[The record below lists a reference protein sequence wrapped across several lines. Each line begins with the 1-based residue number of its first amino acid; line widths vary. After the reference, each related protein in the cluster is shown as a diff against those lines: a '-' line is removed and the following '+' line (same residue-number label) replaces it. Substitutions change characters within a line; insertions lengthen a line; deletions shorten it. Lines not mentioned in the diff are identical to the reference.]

1 MGITRE
7 RFLEKVEEI
16 AQSNPS
22 YKEGRDGSDG
32 ACDCIGLIIGA
43 IRRAGGS
50 WTGIHG
56 SNYSARY
63 EMRELLPVMD
73 AGELNPGDAVYKA
86 RMPGQ
91 TGYDLPERYGA
102 DPDNRDYYHIGV
114 VTAVEPLEITHC
126 TGPGIVRDTKLGKWT
141 YRGRLKKVD
150 YDGTEGMETMVQTAT
165 VVADK
170 VDYDGTSQE
179 VGTMVQAATVV
190 ADSGDDVKMRST
202 PSQTDGLYW
211 KVPVGDK
218 VQVAYVEGEWAKV
231 RHQGRT
237 GYMMVEYLKMD
248 AQEPTASGSSSES
261 TGGELI
267 TVQRAALQAVY
278 DALGSILQG
287 G

>member
-32 ACDCIGLIIGA
+32 TCDCIGLIIGA
-43 IRRAGGS
+43 IRRAGGA
-50 WTGIHG
+50 WNGIHG
-56 SNYSARY
+56 SNYAARY

-73 AGELNPGDAVYKA
+73 AGELNLGDAVYKA
-86 RMPGQ
+86 RMPGEV
-91 TGYDLPERYGA
+91 GYALPERYKN
-102 DPDNRDYYHIGV
+102 DPDQRDYYHVGV

-141 YRGRLKKVD
+141 YRGRLEKVD
-150 YDGTEGMETMVQTAT
+150 YDGTEGMDTMVQT
-165 VVADK
+165 
-170 VDYDGTSQE
+170 
-179 VGTMVQAATVV
+179 ATVV

-237 GYMMVEYLKMD
+237 GYMMVEYLEMD
-248 AQEPTASGSSSES
+248 AQEPPASGSSSGS

>member
-1 MGITRE
+1 
-7 RFLEKVEEI
+7 
-16 AQSNPS
+16 
-22 YKEGRDGSDG
+22 
-32 ACDCIGLIIGA
+32 
-43 IRRAGGS
+43 
-50 WTGIHG
+50 
-56 SNYSARY
+56 
-63 EMRELLPVMD
+63 
-73 AGELNPGDAVYKA
+73 
-86 RMPGQ
+86 MPGQ

-126 TGPGIVRDTKLGKWT
+126 TGPGIVRDTKMGKWT

-165 VVADK
+165 VVAD
-170 VDYDGTSQE
+170 
-179 VGTMVQAATVV
+179 
-190 ADSGDDVKMRST
+190 SGDDVKMRST
-202 PSQTDGLYW
+202 PSKTDGLYW

-248 AQEPTASGSSSES
+248 AQELPTAGSSTGSA
-261 TGGELI
+261 GGELI

>member
-32 ACDCIGLIIGA
+32 TCDCIGLIIGA

-63 EMRELLPVMD
+63 EMRELLPVMN
-73 AGELNPGDAVYKA
+73 ARELNLGDAVYKA
-86 RMPGQ
+86 RMPGEV
-91 TGYDLPERYGA
+91 GYALPERYKN
-102 DPDNRDYYHIGV
+102 DPDQRDYYHVGV

-126 TGPGIVRDTKLGKWT
+126 TGPGIVRDTKLGRWT
-141 YRGRLKKVD
+141 YRGRLEKVA
-150 YDGTEGMETMVQTAT
+150 YDSAEVVETMVQT
-165 VVADK
+165 
-170 VDYDGTSQE
+170 
-179 VGTMVQAATVV
+179 ATVV

-237 GYMMVEYLKMD
+237 GYMMVEYLEMD
-248 AQEPTASGSSSES
+248 AQEPTASGSSSGS
-261 TGGELI
+261 AGGELI
-267 TVQRAALQAVY
+267 TVQRAALQEVY

>member
-165 VVADK
+165 VVAD
-170 VDYDGTSQE
+170 
-179 VGTMVQAATVV
+179 
-190 ADSGDDVKMRST
+190 SGDDVKMRST

-248 AQEPTASGSSSES
+248 AQELPTAGSSSGS

-278 DALGSILQG
+278 DALGSLLQG

>member
-1 MGITRE
+1 ML
-7 RFLEKVEEI
+7 LEAFI
-16 AQSNPS
+16 AQVDAIAQASPV
-22 YKEGRDGSDG
+22 YRPGGDGSDG
-32 ACDCIGLIIGA
+32 TCDCIGLVIGA

-50 WTGIHG
+50 WTGTHG
-56 SNYSARY
+56 SNYAARY
-63 EMRELLPVMD
+63 EMRELLPVTD
-73 AGELNPGDAVYKA
+73 AGELCLGDVVYKA
-86 RMPGQ
+86 RTPGQ
-91 TGYDLPERYGA
+91 AGYALPERYKKG
-102 DPDNRDYYHIGV
+102 PDQRDYYHVGV

-141 YRGRLKKVD
+141 YRGRLEKVN
-150 YDGTEGMETMVQTAT
+150 YDGTEVVETMVQT
-165 VVADK
+165 
-170 VDYDGTSQE
+170 
-179 VGTMVQAATVV
+179 ATVV

-237 GYMMVEYLKMD
+237 GYMMVEYLEMD
-248 AQEPTASGSSSES
+248 AQEPPASGSSSGS

-267 TVQRAALQAVY
+267 TIQRAALQAVY
-278 DALGSILQG
+278 DALGSLLQG

>member
-1 MGITRE
+1 MMVSLKSYLTM
-7 RFLEKVEEI
+7 VAEI
-16 AQSNPS
+16 ADSNPS
-22 YKEGRDGSDG
+22 YKAGHDGSDG
-32 ACDCIGLIIGA
+32 TCDCVGLIIGA

-56 SNYSARY
+56 SNYAARY

-73 AGELNPGDAVYKA
+73 AGELNLGDAVYKA
-86 RMPGQ
+86 RMPGEA
-91 TGYDLPERYGA
+91 GYALPERYKN
-102 DPDNRDYYHIGV
+102 DPDQRDYYHVGV

-150 YDGTEGMETMVQTAT
+150 YDGTEGMDTMVQTAT
-165 VVADK
+165 VVAD
-170 VDYDGTSQE
+170 
-179 VGTMVQAATVV
+179 
-190 ADSGDDVKMRST
+190 SGYDVKMRST
-202 PSQTDGLYW
+202 PSKTDGLYW

-248 AQEPTASGSSSES
+248 AQELPAAGSSSGS

>member
-32 ACDCIGLIIGA
+32 TCDCIGLIIGA
-43 IRRAGGS
+43 IRRAGGA
-50 WTGIHG
+50 WNGIHG
-56 SNYSARY
+56 SNYAARY

-73 AGELNPGDAVYKA
+73 AGELNLGDAVYKA
-86 RMPGQ
+86 RMPGEV
-91 TGYDLPERYGA
+91 GYALPERYKN
-102 DPDNRDYYHIGV
+102 DPDQRDYYHVGV
-114 VTAVEPLEITHC
+114 VTATSPLEITHC
-126 TGPGIVRDTKLGKWT
+126 TGPGIVRDTKLGRWT
-141 YRGRLKKVD
+141 YRGRLEKVD
-150 YDGTEGMETMVQTAT
+150 YDGTEVVETMVQT
-165 VVADK
+165 
-170 VDYDGTSQE
+170 
-179 VGTMVQAATVV
+179 ATVV

-237 GYMMVEYLKMD
+237 GYMMVEYLEMD
-248 AQEPTASGSSSES
+248 AQEPPASGSSSGS

-267 TVQRAALQAVY
+267 TVQRAALKAVY

>member
-32 ACDCIGLIIGA
+32 TCDCIGLIIGA
-43 IRRAGGS
+43 IRRAGGA
-50 WTGIHG
+50 WNGIHG
-56 SNYSARY
+56 SNYAARY

-73 AGELNPGDAVYKA
+73 AGELNLGEVVYKA
-86 RMPGQ
+86 RMPGEV
-91 TGYDLPERYGA
+91 GYALPERYKN
-102 DPDNRDYYHIGV
+102 DPDQRDYYHVGV

-126 TGPGIVRDTKLGKWT
+126 TGPGIVRDTKLGRWT
-141 YRGRLKKVD
+141 YRGRLEKVA
-150 YDGTEGMETMVQTAT
+150 YDSAEVVETMVQT
-165 VVADK
+165 
-170 VDYDGTSQE
+170 
-179 VGTMVQAATVV
+179 ATVV

-237 GYMMVEYLKMD
+237 GYMMVEYLEMD
-248 AQEPTASGSSSES
+248 AQELPAAGSSSGS
-261 TGGELI
+261 AGGELI

-278 DALGSILQG
+278 EALGNLLQG

>member
-32 ACDCIGLIIGA
+32 TCDCIGLIIGA

-73 AGELNPGDAVYKA
+73 AGELNLGDAVYKA

-126 TGPGIVRDTKLGKWT
+126 TGPGIVRDTKLGRWT
-141 YRGRLKKVD
+141 YRGRLEKVD
-150 YDGTEGMETMVQTAT
+150 YDGTEVVETMVQT
-165 VVADK
+165 
-170 VDYDGTSQE
+170 
-179 VGTMVQAATVV
+179 ATVV

-237 GYMMVEYLKMD
+237 GYMMVEYLEMD
-248 AQEPTASGSSSES
+248 AQEPPASGSSSGS

>member
-1 MGITRE
+1 MISKDK
-7 RFLEKVEEI
+7 FLEKVQEI
-16 AQSNPS
+16 AASKPS
-22 YKEGRDGSDG
+22 YELGHDGSDG
-32 ACDCIGLIIGA
+32 TCDCIGLIIGA
-43 IRRAGGS
+43 IRRAGGA
-50 WTGIHG
+50 WNGIHG
-56 SNYSARY
+56 SNYAARY
-63 EMRELLPVMD
+63 EMRELLPVTD
-73 AGELNPGDAVYKA
+73 AGELCLGDVVYKA
-86 RMPGQ
+86 RTPGQ
-91 TGYDLPERYGA
+91 AGYALPERYKN
-102 DPDNRDYYHIGV
+102 DPDQRDYYHVGV

-126 TGPGIVRDTKLGKWT
+126 TGPGIVRDTKLSKWT
-141 YRGRLKKVD
+141 YRGRL
-150 YDGTEGMETMVQTAT
+150 E
-165 VVADK
+165 K

-179 VGTMVQAATVV
+179 VGTMVQTATVV

-237 GYMMVEYLKMD
+237 GYMMVEYLEMD